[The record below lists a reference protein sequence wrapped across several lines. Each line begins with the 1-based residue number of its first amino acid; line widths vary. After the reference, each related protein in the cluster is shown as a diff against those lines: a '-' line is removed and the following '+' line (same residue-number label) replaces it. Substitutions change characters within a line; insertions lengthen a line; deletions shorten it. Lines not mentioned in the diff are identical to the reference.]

1 MIINCLHQTIDA
13 PYLTGGVF
21 NIIDTQQSIS
31 YIGSNRFNYWSNIH
45 IVDLPACAYIGE
57 RAFEGCENL
66 TQANIPSCE
75 IIERMAFMVC
85 KSLTT
90 VSLSACISIDFDAF
104 AHCWMLTSIY
114 LMGSSVVPL
123 SDSDVFHSTPIAGY
137 SDYAGQYG
145 TIYVPSTL
153 LSDYQSAPN
162 WSYFSDRFV
171 PL

>member
-31 YIGSNRFNYWSNIH
+31 YIGSNRFNDWSNIH

-66 TQANIPSCE
+66 AQVNIPSCE
-75 IIERMAFMVC
+75 IIEMMAFMDC
-85 KSLTT
+85 RSLTT
-90 VSLSACISIDFDAF
+90 VSLSACIGIDFYTF
-104 AHCWMLTSIY
+104 ANCQMLISIY
-114 LMGSSVVPL
+114 LMGSSVVSL
-123 SDSDVFHSTPIAGY
+123 SDSDVFHLTPIAGY

-145 TIYVPSTL
+145 SIYVPSTL
-153 LSDYQSAPN
+153 LSAYQSASN